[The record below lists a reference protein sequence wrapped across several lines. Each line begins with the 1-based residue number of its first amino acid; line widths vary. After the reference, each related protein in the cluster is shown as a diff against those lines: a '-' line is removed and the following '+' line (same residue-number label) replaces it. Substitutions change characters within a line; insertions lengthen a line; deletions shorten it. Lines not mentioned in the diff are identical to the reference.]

1 MCATSVVWSH
11 RRRRM
16 NIHTHRQRE
25 RERESEIVNL
35 KARHGHCAQG
45 RFLRV
50 AAGFRMAAVTLQHLA
65 TSVRVVGAP
74 GTPPSRYPSLTVRAN
89 QWPGLVL
96 VISHSQV
103 PEVARV
109 VARRTQQRL
118 KLPPQPI
125 RLDLSQQTH
134 LPCLPCLLYFI
145 RCSGVTS
152 NPAHV
157 EVHSI
162 CGDLRLPWLSLKK
175 CI

>member
-1 MCATSVVWSH
+1 MKSSASSRTQTK
-11 RRRRM
+11 RA
-16 NIHTHRQRE
+16 RE
-25 RERESEIVNL
+25 RSLTL
-35 KARHGHCAQG
+35 KLDMDTARK
-45 RFLRV
+45 V
-50 AAGFRMAAVTLQHLA
+50 VRMAVTLQQLA
-65 TSVRVVGAP
+65 TSVQHRVAWAR
-74 GTPPSRYPSLTVRAN
+74 PPSALFLPSLTVRAN

-109 VARRTQQRL
+109 VARRTQQHKRGRL
-118 KLPPQPI
+118 KLN
-125 RLDLSQQTH
+125 LLLLLTAH

-162 CGDLRLPWLSLKK
+162 CGDLRLPPPHVRGLVWKVLRV
-175 CI
+175 

>member
-1 MCATSVVWSH
+1 MCVVWSH
-11 RRRRM
+11 RRRLAR
-16 NIHTHRQRE
+16 RQRE
-25 RERESEIVNL
+25 REREIVNL

-45 RFLRV
+45 RQDGSNF
-50 AAGFRMAAVTLQHLA
+50 AAVGNICSTLGRP
-65 TSVRVVGAP
+65 S
-74 GTPPSRYPSLTVRAN
+74 PPSALFFPSLTVRAN

-109 VARRTQQRL
+109 VARRTQQHKRGRL
-118 KLPPQPI
+118 KLN
-125 RLDLSQQTH
+125 LLLLAH

-162 CGDLRLPWLSLKK
+162 CGDLRLPPTFGA
-175 CI
+175 

>member
-1 MCATSVVWSH
+1 MWWYEVIGVVSH
-11 RRRRM
+11 ADKES
-16 NIHTHRQRE
+16 E
-25 RERESEIVNL
+25 REIVNL
-35 KARHGHCAQG
+35 KDRHGHCAQG
-45 RFLRV
+45 RQDGSNF
-50 AAGFRMAAVTLQHLA
+50 AAVGNICS
-65 TSVRVVGAP
+65 TSGRLSARL
-74 GTPPSRYPSLTVRAN
+74 PPLFLPSLTVRAN

-109 VARRTQQRL
+109 VARRTQQHKRGRL
-118 KLPPQPI
+118 KLNLLLLLPA
-125 RLDLSQQTH
+125 H

-162 CGDLRLPWLSLKK
+162 CGDLRLPPSPPSGLSLKSAA
-175 CI
+175 CIV